1 MAAMIVMFD
10 YDDDDG
16 SDDMSSTC
24 GIKNRVY
31 QTNVYVCESQAH
43 QMSSRQVAS
52 SPDST
57 TSQISPA
64 STQSTP
70 SHSLSRRM
78 YKVWSLWACEQQRG
92 VSPVELDTVRGALT
106 VDGGECA
113 TSAVACVGGAW
124 QRKDGVDPRASVRRA
139 CAFTRVFRLRFSKT
153 HKRAY
158 VHTCMH
164 TYIHTHALVRS
175 YRVSISVTNALV
187 NVLPPTCPS
196 PDTLQIFALLRR

>member
-1 MAAMIVMFD
+1 
-10 YDDDDG
+10 
-16 SDDMSSTC
+16 MSSTC
-24 GIKNRVY
+24 GIRHRVY
-31 QTNVYVCESQAH
+31 QTNVYVYESHAH
-43 QMSSRQVAS
+43 QMSSRRFAC

-57 TSQISPA
+57 TSQIS

-78 YKVWSLWACEQQRG
+78 YKVWSLWACKQQRG
-92 VSPVELDTVRGALT
+92 VSPVELDTVRGAPA

-158 VHTCMH
+158 IHACKHTS
-164 TYIHTHALVRS
+164 IHTHALVRS
-175 YRVSISVTNALV
+175 YRMSISVTNALV

-196 PDTLQIFALLRR
+196 PDTVQIFTCPIIPGVHISN